1 MHPTRFTTPGVNS
14 LLRALSVTILRAT
27 GWKLDGQM
35 PAGQTKCV
43 AIAATHTRNWD
54 LPYTLMVAFALRLNI
69 RWLGKQSL
77 FRWPFWPLMRW
88 LGGIEVIRSQHSNQV
103 AASAQA
109 LREAGPNCHL
119 VVPPRAHAPRPGTGK
134 PASITSPCKPRCPS

>member
-1 MHPTRFTTPGVNS
+1 MV
-14 LLRALSVTILRAT
+14 
-27 GWKLDGQM
+27 
-35 PAGQTKCV
+35 
-43 AIAATHTRNWD
+43 IAAPHTRNWD

-69 RWLGKQSL
+69 HWLGKQSL
-77 FRWPFWPLMRW
+77 FRWQFGPLMRW

-119 VVPPRAHAPRPGTGK
+119 VVPPRAHAPRPGAGK
-134 PASITSPCKPRCPS
+134 LASITSPCKPRCPS